1 MKRHHD
7 IERILEEFKGVRNIP
22 RIKTAKKRVLITKI
36 KNKKGEC
43 ITSRKGIADT
53 FGEFYKR
60 LYEDSG
66 KDNSEHET
74 KDDKRIP
81 EITSEEL
88 QSAISKLKA
97 GKSPDGNGIRAED
110 IKDCSD
116 ETREMMRQIFNEV
129 IKRNNFTPEEWKK
142 VKIKVIYK
150 KGDVEDVSNYR
161 PICSLPAMYKLFSTI
176 LYGRLYPM
184 LDQNQAEDQAGFRKT
199 YQTTD
204 HLATYRMLEQKC
216 QEWGIKMWTAT
227 VDFMKAFD
235 SISHNSIWEAL
246 LSCNVDHGYVCLLRK
261 IYKDQKASVQTD
273 EESEIFDIQ
282 KGSKQGDPMSSL
294 LFNTVLQYAL
304 KNVIQRWQKKKG
316 MGIYLSDQE
325 RDCLT
330 NLRFADDVMLFATS
344 KEQIRSMMCEFKDAT
359 EKVGLRIH
367 PDKTKILSNQSNMNY
382 DTKRYI
388 KIGEM
393 SIEILAKSESMK
405 YLGQRISFP
414 PTRDSGNQKQDQSSL
429 GDISQIQTGI
439 DIKEIHAQTPS
450 PTLRRHSLSDSL
462 LRSRYMDTEP
472 RTRKNDPIDATQD
485 ATPHHPDEKKIQKN

>member
-1 MKRHHD
+1 MMRSSEACSPRGGYAHHEHRRPDGWTSTLRGKDDEKNCSEHDETSSQPLVKTGGEEDAHDTIEYTGCSSSCDLRAGERLPKQRPLGDEHPERIPEEHLGEQMIHQVGEAGSIVLQISRSLSVFENESKELQETTSAAAKKNDEYVDKDVEILRLIEERRKIPKEERQRLKELSKEIKKCIREKRRMKRHHD

-22 RIKTAKKRVLITKI
+22 RIKSAKKRVFITKI

-53 FGEFYKR
+53 FGEYYKR

-66 KDNSEHET
+66 QDNSEHE
-74 KDDKRIP
+74 KRDDKRIP

-176 LYGRLYPM
+176 LYGRLYTM
-184 LDQNQAEDQAGFRKT
+184 LDQNHAEDQAGFRKT

-216 QEWGIKMWTAT
+216 QEW
-227 VDFMKAFD
+227 
-235 SISHNSIWEAL
+235 
-246 LSCNVDHGYVCLLRK
+246 
-261 IYKDQKASVQTD
+261 
-273 EESEIFDIQ
+273 
-282 KGSKQGDPMSSL
+282 
-294 LFNTVLQYAL
+294 
-304 KNVIQRWQKKKG
+304 
-316 MGIYLSDQE
+316 
-325 RDCLT
+325 
-330 NLRFADDVMLFATS
+330 
-344 KEQIRSMMCEFKDAT
+344 
-359 EKVGLRIH
+359 
-367 PDKTKILSNQSNMNY
+367 
-382 DTKRYI
+382 
-388 KIGEM
+388 
-393 SIEILAKSESMK
+393 
-405 YLGQRISFP
+405 
-414 PTRDSGNQKQDQSSL
+414 
-429 GDISQIQTGI
+429 
-439 DIKEIHAQTPS
+439 
-450 PTLRRHSLSDSL
+450 
-462 LRSRYMDTEP
+462 
-472 RTRKNDPIDATQD
+472 
-485 ATPHHPDEKKIQKN
+485 

>member
-7 IERILEEFKGVRNIP
+7 IERILEEFRGVINIP
-22 RIKTAKKRVLITKI
+22 RIKSAKKRVLITKI
-36 KNKKGEC
+36 KNKKKGEC

-53 FGEFYKR
+53 FGEYYKR

-66 KDNSEHET
+66 QDNSEHE
-74 KDDKRIP
+74 KRDDKRIP

-150 KGDVEDVSNYR
+150 KGDVEDVSNYH
-161 PICSLPAMYKLFSTI
+161 PICTLTELYKLFSTI

-184 LDQNQAEDQAGFRKT
+184 RDQNQAEDQAGFRKT

-204 HLATYRMLEQKC
+204 HLATYRMLERKC
-216 QEWGIKMWTAT
+216 QQWGIKMWTAT

-273 EESEIFDIQ
+273 EESQIFDIQ

-304 KNVIQRWQKKKG
+304 KKRNTTMAKEKRNG
-316 MGIYLSDQE
+316 NLLE
-325 RDCLT
+325 R
-330 NLRFADDVMLFATS
+330 
-344 KEQIRSMMCEFKDAT
+344 
-359 EKVGLRIH
+359 
-367 PDKTKILSNQSNMNY
+367 
-382 DTKRYI
+382 
-388 KIGEM
+388 
-393 SIEILAKSESMK
+393 
-405 YLGQRISFP
+405 
-414 PTRDSGNQKQDQSSL
+414 
-429 GDISQIQTGI
+429 
-439 DIKEIHAQTPS
+439 
-450 PTLRRHSLSDSL
+450 
-462 LRSRYMDTEP
+462 P
-472 RTRKNDPIDATQD
+472 RTRL
-485 ATPHHPDEKKIQKN
+485 PDELAIC